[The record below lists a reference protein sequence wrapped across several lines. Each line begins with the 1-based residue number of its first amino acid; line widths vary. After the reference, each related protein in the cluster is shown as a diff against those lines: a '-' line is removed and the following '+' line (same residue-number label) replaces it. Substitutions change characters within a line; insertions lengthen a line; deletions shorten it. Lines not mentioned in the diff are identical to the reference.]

1 MRMLRTNQSKIT
13 RSQPKAQTIRLSNE
27 LRVLEELYFY
37 QVFITIAVIV
47 EFRIPGYPGPSKEQ
61 GTEVR
66 LMRGKIFR
74 GKIRMYLQL
83 YVVYNYD
90 F

>member
-1 MRMLRTNQSKIT
+1 M
-13 RSQPKAQTIRLSNE
+13 SNE

-47 EFRIPGYPGPSKEQ
+47 EFRIPSYLEPSKEQ